1 MTTRV
6 HPKVQMILA
15 ELKQR
20 LTAIYGDRLV
30 KLVLF
35 GSQARGEATAESD
48 IDTLLVLRGPVNV
61 GEELDRTS
69 ECVADLSLANDVVVS
84 RTFAS
89 EQSFQYERSPLLL
102 NIRREGVSV

>member
-1 MTTRV
+1 MT
-6 HPKVQMILA
+6 PKVQMILA

-35 GSQARGEATAESD
+35 GSQARGDATAESD
-48 IDTLLVLRGPVNV
+48 IDTLLVLRGPVDA
-61 GEELDRTS
+61 GEELERTS
-69 ECVADLSLANDVVVS
+69 VCVADLSLANDVVVS
-84 RTFAS
+84 RTFAT
-89 EQSFQYERSPLLL
+89 EQSFQHERSPLLL